1 MDHLS
6 GLDATFLYMETPETP
21 MHVGGLNIYELPA
34 GYEGDF
40 LDNLREHIARR
51 MHLAPVFRRKLVNMP
66 FELANPIWVADDDL
80 DLEYHIRS
88 TVLPKPG
95 TRAQLDKLVGRL
107 HSSLLDR
114 SRPLWEFYVIEG
126 LETPADAPP
135 GTRRVAFYS
144 KVHHCALDGAAGVAL
159 ATAIMDVS
167 ALPRHV
173 RPAPQRRALG
183 TDNFGIAELAASGL
197 KNTAV
202 QTLKLA
208 KTLPTLLRTVAQLI
222 RPTPTGG
229 EDKDPASNDISS
241 DISNVG
247 AHHAVKEKSG
257 WFAPKTPINVS
268 ITNQRIFS
276 SFSLPLAELKHI
288 AKGNGV
294 TLNDVVMAICSG
306 ALRHYLADLN
316 CLPEQ
321 PLLAGVPISLREE
334 GNTDMNTQASMMR
347 ISLASHIADPL
358 ARLQAIRTAS
368 ASAKATTMSMKSIMP
383 MDFPSLGVP
392 WLLSGAFA
400 LFGRSRLANT
410 LPPIANVAISNV
422 PGPKVALYMA
432 GAKMLT
438 YYPVSIV
445 SHSLG
450 LNVTVQSYN
459 GSLDWGLIACRKAM
473 PDLPELAKYM
483 MAAHRELLKLTPVV
497 ADVAKTVEKGVEK
510 GIEGVDNATGKDV
523 VRGVAKHVVKDVG
536 TTPPPLTLVKAKTAP
551 VTAKHLS
558 AAKRVS
564 AVKRASRVKKAA

>member
-40 LDNLREHIARR
+40 LENLRDHIARR

-66 FELANPIWVADDDL
+66 FELANPIWVADEDL

-144 KVHHCALDGAAGVAL
+144 KVHHSALDGAAGVAL

-167 ALPRHV
+167 AIPRHV
-173 RPAPQRRALG
+173 RPAPQRRALS
-183 TDNFGIAELAASGL
+183 TDNFGIAELAASGI

-202 QTLKLA
+202 QTIKLA

-229 EDKDPASNDISS
+229 EEKDAALS
-241 DISNVG
+241 DVV
-247 AHHAVKEKSG
+247 HEPVKEKSG

-294 TLNDVVMAICSG
+294 TLNDVVMGICSG
-306 ALRHYLADLN
+306 ALRHYLADIH

-368 ASAKATTMSMKSIMP
+368 SAAKATTMSMKSIMP

-400 LFGRSRLANT
+400 LFGRSKLANN

-459 GSLDWGLIACRKAM
+459 GNLDFGLIACRKAM
-473 PDLPELAKYM
+473 PDLPELAKHM

-497 ADVAKTVEKGVEK
+497 DAAKAVEEVAMNVEKKAAEK
-510 GIEGVDNATGKDV
+510 DASKV
-523 VRGVAKHVVKDVG
+523 VLAAPV
-536 TTPPPLTLVKAKTAP
+536 PLSLVKAKTAP
-551 VTAKHLS
+551 VTAKRPS

>member
-34 GYEGDF
+34 GYQGDF
-40 LDNLREHIARR
+40 LENLREHIARR

-66 FELANPIWVADDDL
+66 FELANPIWVADDDP

-95 TRAQLDKLVGRL
+95 TRAQLDRLVGRL

-144 KVHHCALDGAAGVAL
+144 KVHHSALDGAAGVAL

-167 ALPRHV
+167 AVPRHV
-173 RPAPQRRALG
+173 RPPPPRRALG
-183 TDNFGIAELAASGL
+183 TDNFGIAELAASGI

-202 QTLKLA
+202 QKLA

-229 EDKDPASNDISS
+229 EDKDAVDIA
-241 DISNVG
+241 V

-276 SFSLPLAELKHI
+276 SFSLPLAELKHV

-316 CLPEQ
+316 CRPEQ
-321 PLLAGVPISLREE
+321 PLLAAVPISLREE

-368 ASAKATTMSMKSIMP
+368 SAAKAMTMRMKSIMP

-400 LFGRSRLANT
+400 LFGRSKLANN

-459 GSLDWGLIACRKAM
+459 GNLDFGLIACRKAM

-483 MAAHRELLKLTPVV
+483 MAAHRELMKLTPVGEV
-497 ADVAKTVEKGVEK
+497 VKAVEKVVEKDVAKVNV
-510 GIEGVDNATGKDV
+510 
-523 VRGVAKHVVKDVG
+523 
-536 TTPPPLTLVKAKTAP
+536 TTPAPLTLVKAKTAP
-551 VTAKHLS
+551 V
-558 AAKRVS
+558 AAKRSS
-564 AVKRASRVKKAA
+564 AVKRVAADRRGRRVNKAA

>member
-40 LDNLREHIARR
+40 LDNLRQHIARR

-66 FELANPIWVADDDL
+66 FELANPIWVADEDL

-126 LETPADAPP
+126 LGTPADAPP

-173 RPAPQRRALG
+173 RPAPPRRALS
-183 TDNFGIAELAASGL
+183 TDNFGIAELAASGI

-202 QTLKLA
+202 QTIKLA

-229 EDKDPASNDISS
+229 EDKDAVDIA
-241 DISNVG
+241 V

-276 SFSLPLAELKHI
+276 SFSLPLAELKHV

-316 CLPEQ
+316 CRPEQ
-321 PLLAGVPISLREE
+321 PLLAAVPISLREE

-400 LFGRSRLANT
+400 LFGRSKLANT

-459 GSLDWGLIACRKAM
+459 GNLDFGLIACRKAM

-483 MAAHRELLKLTPVV
+483 MAAHRELMKLTPVGEV
-497 ADVAKTVEKGVEK
+497 VKAVEKVVEKDVAKVNV
-510 GIEGVDNATGKDV
+510 
-523 VRGVAKHVVKDVG
+523 
-536 TTPPPLTLVKAKTAP
+536 TTPAPLTLVKAKTAP
-551 VTAKHLS
+551 V
-558 AAKRVS
+558 AAKRSS
-564 AVKRASRVKKAA
+564 AVKRVAADRRGRRVNKAA

>member
-34 GYEGDF
+34 GYEGSF
-40 LDNLREHIARR
+40 LDNLRDHIAKR

-66 FELANPIWVADDDL
+66 FELANPIWVADDDM

-126 LETPADAPP
+126 VESPADAPP
-135 GTRRVAFYS
+135 GTRHVAFYS
-144 KVHHCALDGAAGVAL
+144 KVHHAALDGAAGVAL

-167 ALPRHV
+167 ATPRHV
-173 RPAPQRRALG
+173 RPAPRRPAIS
-183 TDNFGIAELAASGL
+183 TDNFGIAELAAAGI
-197 KNTAV
+197 KNSAV
-202 QTLKLA
+202 QVVKLA
-208 KTLPTLLRTVAQLI
+208 RTLPSLARTLVQLLR
-222 RPTPTGG
+222 
-229 EDKDPASNDISS
+229 PAPSS
-241 DISNVG
+241 GDVIDLP
-247 AHHAVKEKSG
+247 EKQSST

-268 ITNQRIFS
+268 ITNQRVFS

-316 CLPEQ
+316 CKPTQ
-321 PLLAGVPISLREE
+321 PLLAAVPVSLREE

-347 ISLASHIADPL
+347 ISLCSTIADPL
-358 ARLQAIRTAS
+358 ARLQAINRASKAAKAAS
-368 ASAKATTMSMKSIMP
+368 ASMNSVMP
-383 MDFPSLGVP
+383 TDFPSLGVP
-392 WLLSGAFA
+392 WILSSVAA
-400 LFGRSRLANT
+400 LFGRSKLANNM
-410 LPPIANVAISNV
+410 PPIANVAISNV
-422 PGPKVALYMA
+422 AGPKMALYLA

-445 SHSLG
+445 THSLA

-459 GSLDWGLIACRKAM
+459 GSLDFGLIACRKAM
-473 PDLPELAKYM
+473 PDLPELARYM
-483 MAAHRELLKLTPVV
+483 QKSYDELMQVTPVV
-497 ADVAKTVEKGVEK
+497 KAEKAVEAPKAVAKTASKTTRKAAVKK
-510 GIEGVDNATGKDV
+510 P
-523 VRGVAKHVVKDVG
+523 VAKKAPVKAVKKSA
-536 TTPPPLTLVKAKTAP
+536 PLKLVKTKQ
-551 VTAKHLS
+551 
-558 AAKRVS
+558 AA
-564 AVKRASRVKKAA
+564 

>member
-6 GLDATFLYMETPETP
+6 GLDATFLYVETPETP

-40 LDNLREHIARR
+40 LDNLREHIALR

-66 FELANPIWVADDDL
+66 FEMANPIWVADDAL

-144 KVHHCALDGAAGVAL
+144 KVHHAALDGAAGVAL

-167 ALPRHV
+167 AIPRHV

-183 TDNFGIAELAASGL
+183 TDNFGIAELAASGI

-202 QTLKLA
+202 QTIKLA
-208 KTLPTLLRTVAQLI
+208 KTLPALLRTVAQLI

-229 EDKDPASNDISS
+229 EDNDAV
-241 DISNVG
+241 DIAL

-288 AKGNGV
+288 AKHVDPGNGV

-316 CLPEQ
+316 CRPEQ
-321 PLLAGVPISLREE
+321 PLLAAVPVSLREE
-334 GNTDMNTQASMMR
+334 GNTQMNTQASMMR

-358 ARLQAIRTAS
+358 SRLQAIHSAS
-368 ASAKATTMSMKSIMP
+368 ASAKGTTMRMKSIMP

-400 LFGRSRLANT
+400 LFGRSKLANT

-459 GSLDWGLIACRKAM
+459 GSLDFGLIACRKAM
-473 PDLPELAKYM
+473 PDLPELAKHM
-483 MAAHRELLKLTPVV
+483 MAAHRELLGLVPVV
-497 ADVAKTVEKGVEK
+497 DGAEHVAEHVAKDGAKDVA
-510 GIEGVDNATGKDV
+510 IAP
-523 VRGVAKHVVKDVG
+523 APVK
-536 TTPPPLTLVKAKTAP
+536 LVKAKAVP
-551 VTAKHLS
+551 ATAKRPP

-564 AVKRASRVKKAA
+564 AVKRASRVRKAA

>member
-6 GLDATFLYMETPETP
+6 GLDAIFLYTETPETP

-40 LDNLREHIARR
+40 LENLREHIARR
-51 MHLAPVFRRKLVNMP
+51 MHLAAVFRRKLVNMP

-95 TRAQLDKLVGRL
+95 TRPQLDKLVGRL

-144 KVHHCALDGAAGVAL
+144 KVHHSALDGAAGVAL

-167 ALPRHV
+167 AIPRHV
-173 RPAPQRRALG
+173 RPAPLRRTLG
-183 TDNFGIAELAASGL
+183 TDNFGIAELAASGI

-202 QTLKLA
+202 QTIKLA
-208 KTLPTLLRTVAQLI
+208 KTLPTLLRTVVQLI

-229 EDKDPASNDISS
+229 DDKEAVDVANVAS
-241 DISNVG
+241 

-268 ITNQRIFS
+268 ITNQRVFS

-288 AKGNGV
+288 ARANSV
-294 TLNDVVMAICSG
+294 TLNDVVMGICSG
-306 ALRHYLADLN
+306 ALRHYLADSN

-368 ASAKATTMSMKSIMP
+368 SAAKAMTMSMKTVMP

-400 LFGRSRLANT
+400 LFGRSRLANN

-445 SHSLG
+445 THSLG

-459 GSLDWGLIACRKAM
+459 GNLDFGLIACRKAM

-483 MAAHRELLKLTPVV
+483 MSAHRELMKLVPF
-497 ADVAKTVEKGVEK
+497 DMVEKSQSMNQVAASV
-510 GIEGVDNATGKDV
+510 VDTAVAQAPVKPKAATVRPATG
-523 VRGVAKHVVKDVG
+523 RSA
-536 TTPPPLTLVKAKTAP
+536 
-551 VTAKHLS
+551 TAK
-558 AAKRVS
+558 AATSKAAILNTKFAPASKRIA
-564 AVKRASRVKKAA
+564 AVKLSGLAKSRVKKAA

>member
-34 GYEGDF
+34 GYQGDF
-40 LDNLREHIARR
+40 LEKLREHIARR

-135 GTRRVAFYS
+135 GSRRVAFYS
-144 KVHHCALDGAAGVAL
+144 KVHHSALDGAAGVAL

-167 ALPRHV
+167 AVPRHV
-173 RPAPQRRALG
+173 RPPPPRRALS
-183 TDNFGIAELAASGL
+183 TDNFGIAELAASGI

-202 QTLKLA
+202 QTIKLA

-229 EDKDPASNDISS
+229 EDKDAVDIA
-241 DISNVG
+241 V

-276 SFSLPLAELKHI
+276 SFSLPLAELKHV

-316 CLPEQ
+316 CRPEQ
-321 PLLAGVPISLREE
+321 PLLAAVPISLREE

-368 ASAKATTMSMKSIMP
+368 SAAKAMTMRMKSIMP

-400 LFGRSRLANT
+400 LFGRSKLANN

-459 GSLDWGLIACRKAM
+459 GNLDFGLIACRKAM

-483 MAAHRELLKLTPVV
+483 MAAHRELMKLTPVGEV
-497 ADVAKTVEKGVEK
+497 VKAVEKVVEKDVAKVNV
-510 GIEGVDNATGKDV
+510 
-523 VRGVAKHVVKDVG
+523 
-536 TTPPPLTLVKAKTAP
+536 TTPAPLTLVKAKTAP
-551 VTAKHLS
+551 V
-558 AAKRVS
+558 AAKRSS
-564 AVKRASRVKKAA
+564 AVKRVAADRRGRRVNKAA

>member
-6 GLDATFLYMETPETP
+6 GIDATFLYVETPETP

-40 LDNLREHIARR
+40 LENLREHIARR

-95 TRAQLDKLVGRL
+95 NRAQLDKLVGRL

-144 KVHHCALDGAAGVAL
+144 KVHHSALDGAAGVAL

-167 ALPRHV
+167 AIPRHV
-173 RPAPQRRALG
+173 RPAPQRRALS
-183 TDNFGIAELAASGL
+183 TDNFGMAELAASGI

-202 QTLKLA
+202 QTIKLA
-208 KTLPTLLRTVAQLI
+208 KTLPTLLRTVAQMI

-229 EDKDPASNDISS
+229 EDKDAVDIA
-241 DISNVG
+241 V
-247 AHHAVKEKSG
+247 AHHAVKKKFG

-316 CLPEQ
+316 CRPEQ
-321 PLLAGVPISLREE
+321 PLLAAVPISLREE

-358 ARLQAIRTAS
+358 VRLQAIRS
-368 ASAKATTMSMKSIMP
+368 ASSAAKATTMRMKSIMP

-400 LFGRSRLANT
+400 LFGRSKLANT

-459 GSLDWGLIACRKAM
+459 GNLDFGLIACRKAM

-497 ADVAKTVEKGVEK
+497 VVEK
-510 GIEGVDNATGKDV
+510 V
-523 VRGVAKHVVKDVG
+523 VVAEPVP
-536 TTPPPLTLVKAKTAP
+536 TTPSKKVAPLALVKTRAP
-551 VTAKHLS
+551 PARTKRQLVM
-558 AAKRVS
+558 KRVG
-564 AVKRASRVKKAA
+564 AVKRASRVRQAA

>member
-34 GYEGDF
+34 GYQGDF
-40 LDNLREHIARR
+40 LENLREHIARR

-144 KVHHCALDGAAGVAL
+144 KVHHSALDGAAGVAL

-167 ALPRHV
+167 AVPRHV
-173 RPAPQRRALG
+173 RPPPPRRALS
-183 TDNFGIAELAASGL
+183 TDNFGIAELAASGI

-202 QTLKLA
+202 QTIKLA

-229 EDKDPASNDISS
+229 EDKDAVDIA
-241 DISNVG
+241 V

-276 SFSLPLAELKHI
+276 SFSLPLAELKHV

-306 ALRHYLADLN
+306 ALRHYLADMN

-321 PLLAGVPISLREE
+321 PLLAAVPISLREE

-368 ASAKATTMSMKSIMP
+368 SAAKAMTMRMKSIMP

-400 LFGRSRLANT
+400 LFGRSKLANN

-459 GSLDWGLIACRKAM
+459 GNLDFGLIACRKAM

-483 MAAHRELLKLTPVV
+483 MAAHRELMKLTPVGV
-497 ADVAKTVEKGVEK
+497 VVKAVEKVVEKDVAKVNV
-510 GIEGVDNATGKDV
+510 
-523 VRGVAKHVVKDVG
+523 
-536 TTPPPLTLVKAKTAP
+536 TTPAPLTLVKAKTAP
-551 VTAKHLS
+551 V
-558 AAKRVS
+558 AAKRSS
-564 AVKRASRVKKAA
+564 AVKRVAADRRGRRVNKAA